1 MVVPLTTGALGGSIR
16 QIMVELG
23 KKFEKNNILKET
35 IREMQKKVLMD
46 SETTEIIEKGSLGT
60 CSRDG

>member
-1 MVVPLTTGALGGSIR
+1 MVVPLTTGALGGGIR
-16 QIMVELG
+16 QIMVDLG
-23 KKFEKNNILKET
+23 KKNEKSNILKET
-35 IREMQKKVLMD
+35 IREMQKTVLMD